1 MYTLISYPAGVVIEG
16 VIVSRTR
23 NRMRVV
29 AAGMPDALEL
39 RRTGSDW
46 FTENG
51 EEIRFEFLGTPGFA
65 SADEVCSPAALAS
78 DAVAYRAGSAVS

>member
-1 MYTLISYPAGVVIEG
+1 MYTLISYPVGVVIEG

-39 RRTGSDW
+39 RRTGSNW
-46 FTENG
+46 LTENG
-51 EEIRFEFLGTPGFA
+51 EEVQFEFLATDFP
-65 SADEVCSPAALAS
+65 SAGEVRSPALLTYS
-78 DAVAYRAGSAVS
+78 AGTAVS

>member
-1 MYTLISYPAGVVIEG
+1 MYTLISYLHGVAIEG

-39 RRTGSDW
+39 RRTGLNW
-46 FTENG
+46 LTEDG
-51 EEIRFEFLGTPGFA
+51 EEVQFEFLAVDFPA
-65 SADEVCSPAALAS
+65 RAVVRSPAFFVHNAS
-78 DAVAYRAGSAVS
+78 SAAS